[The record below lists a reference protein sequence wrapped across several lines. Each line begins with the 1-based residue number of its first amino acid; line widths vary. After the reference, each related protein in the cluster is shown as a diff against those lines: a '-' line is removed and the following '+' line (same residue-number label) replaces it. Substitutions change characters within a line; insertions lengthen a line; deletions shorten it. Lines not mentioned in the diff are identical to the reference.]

1 MSYLI
6 DDEQEPSP
14 ESGWREKLFN
24 VMYRSDTPAG
34 KLFDVLL
41 LVCIV
46 LSVVVVLL
54 DSMPYF
60 HARYAETLYIL
71 EWSFTILF
79 VIEYALRILCVK
91 NEWRYVFSL
100 MGIIDF
106 LAILPTFLS
115 LLYVGSQ
122 YLLVVR
128 SLRLLRIF
136 RIFKLWHYIDDSRF
150 IIKALVS
157 SYRKINIFLLFI
169 IIVVVIVGSVMY
181 LVEGGKNGF
190 NSIPDSIYWAVVTIT
205 TVGYGDISPV
215 TPVGKFLSVLLML
228 CGYSIIAVPTGI
240 VSSEMARELKR
251 GGRSIACTR
260 CGKQEHTKDA
270 RYCRICGER
279 LEDTTTPV

>member
-1 MSYLI
+1 MSYIL
-6 DDEQEPSP
+6 DDDQEPSP
-14 ESGWREKLFN
+14 EAGWREKLFN
-24 VMYRSDTPAG
+24 VMYRSDTRAG

-41 LVCIV
+41 LVAIV

-60 HARYAETLYIL
+60 HARYAAVLYIL
-71 EWSFTILF
+71 EWSFTALF
-79 VIEYALRILCVK
+79 VTEYALRILCVK
-91 NEWRYVFSL
+91 NEWRYILSL

-150 IIKALVS
+150 IVKALVS

-169 IIVVVIVGSVMY
+169 VIVVVIVGSVMY

-215 TPVGKFLSVLLML
+215 TPIGKFLSVLLML

-240 VSSEMARELKR
+240 VSSEMAREMKR
-251 GGRSIACTR
+251 GDSQIACDR
-260 CGKQEHTKDA
+260 CGKQDHSKDA
-270 RYCRICGER
+270 RYCRVCGER
-279 LEDTTTPV
+279 LAETKH